1 MSVFSKLSH
10 AQIIC
15 GAVFSV
21 SFFQS
26 LYVFKEETK
35 HYAIIERLMAGRRVD
50 KMDERRQLDYSASER
65 FLYRPAFD
73 VRKIGLCKDK
83 DVQVV
88 DRPKNA
94 VFKPIKWNGTV

>member
-1 MSVFSKLSH
+1 
-10 AQIIC
+10 
-15 GAVFSV
+15 
-21 SFFQS
+21 
-26 LYVFKEETK
+26 
-35 HYAIIERLMAGRRVD
+35 
-50 KMDERRQLDYSASER
+50 MDERRQLDYSASER